1 MSGRGQTILRLPGIS
16 CGFQVARAGTPTTRI
31 WFEID
36 PGHGSPA
43 QTALYEKLIVVET
56 GTINLGG
63 VDK

>member
-1 MSGRGQTILRLPGIS
+1 
-16 CGFQVARAGTPTTRI
+16 VARAGTPTTRI

-56 GTINLGG
+56 GTIHLDG